1 MTQVAIDA
9 QSPSIAT
16 QPVVVLKGMC
26 EAVVDQCLCRLLDRT
41 PSERSEDKL
50 VFLINDQP
58 IELFLMNTCFQ
69 RTPVR
74 KERSN
79 GPLPSGWA
87 LMMRAIKC
95 LKGVRWMPWR

>member
-58 IELFLMNTCFQ
+58 IELFLSEHVFPKNTC
-69 RTPVR
+69 
-74 KERSN
+74 S
-79 GPLPSGWA
+79 
-87 LMMRAIKC
+87 
-95 LKGVRWMPWR
+95 

>member
-1 MTQVAIDA
+1 MTQVVIDA

-16 QPVVVLKGMC
+16 RPVVVPKGMC

-58 IELFLMNTCFQ
+58 VEPFPRRLVSKNEFSA
-69 RTPVR
+69 RTL
-74 KERSN
+74 ERSAAERM
-79 GPLPSGWA
+79 GIDDESDQVP
-87 LMMRAIKC
+87 
-95 LKGVRWMPWR
+95 

>member
-1 MTQVAIDA
+1 VTQVVIDA

-16 QPVVVLKGMC
+16 RPVVVPKGMC

-58 IELFLMNTCFQ
+58 VELFPKML
-69 RTPVR
+69 VR
-74 KERSN
+74 KNVLSARTLERSAAERM
-79 GPLPSGWA
+79 GIDDESDQVP
-87 LMMRAIKC
+87 
-95 LKGVRWMPWR
+95 

>member
-16 QPVVVLKGMC
+16 RPVVVPKGAC
-26 EAVVDQCLCRLLDRT
+26 EVVVGQCLCRLLDRT

-58 IELFLMNTCFQ
+58 IELFPKSTCSYKNTCSQ
-69 RTPVR
+69 RTI
-74 KERSN
+74 ERSAAERM
-79 GPLPSGWA
+79 GIDDESDQVP
-87 LMMRAIKC
+87 
-95 LKGVRWMPWR
+95 

>member
-9 QSPSIAT
+9 QSPSIVT
-16 QPVVVLKGMC
+16 RPVVVPKGMC

-58 IELFLMNTCFQ
+58 VETVPNEHVFPKNTCSQ
-69 RTPVR
+69 RALDR
-74 KERSN
+74 SAAERMGIDDESDQV
-79 GPLPSGWA
+79 P
-87 LMMRAIKC
+87 
-95 LKGVRWMPWR
+95 

>member
-1 MTQVAIDA
+1 VTQVVIDA

-16 QPVVVLKGMC
+16 RPVVVPKGAY

-58 IELFLMNTCFQ
+58 IELFA
-69 RTPVR
+69 RTLVL
-74 KERSN
+74 KEHS
-79 GPLPSGWA
+79 SGSA
-87 LMMRAIKC
+87 AERMGIDDESDQ
-95 LKGVRWMPWR
+95 VP

>member
-1 MTQVAIDA
+1 VTQVVIDA

-16 QPVVVLKGMC
+16 RPVVVPKGPR
-26 EAVVDQCLCRLLDRT
+26 EAVVNQCLCRLLDRT

-58 IELFLMNTCFQ
+58 VELFLRNACSYKNA
-69 RTPVR
+69 RAV
-74 KERSN
+74 
-79 GPLPSGWA
+79 PLPSGWA

-95 LKGVRWMPWR
+95 LKGIRWMPWR

>member
-1 MTQVAIDA
+1 M
-9 QSPSIAT
+9 P
-16 QPVVVLKGMC
+16 KGMG

-58 IELFLMNTCFQ
+58 IELFPKNARSQ
-69 RTPVR
+69 RTGFLD
-74 KERSN
+74 ERSS